1 MSAGE
6 DDLNNRLRAGILDL
20 RSLAADLKEDDKKQ
34 KAQSIDQRLA
44 AASAKGENSPRG
56 PEVTQRSPPRTSTP
70 PTPTPP
76 TFTPTTLT
84 SLTSTPAHHHP
95 CHHHPYHCHSYS
107 TSPQLLPL
115 LPLHPSST
123 LHAALFT
130 SKPSLVQSEVP
141 LRALCMLRLLAPPNS
156 TPPTLL
162 APPSRHLPPA
172 TAASPYTPAPP
183 HPHALLHPCSGCGL
197 PRRCYGRGGIRRARR
212 ARCRGCRRARSRVH
226 AAPLGR
232 KRGRMRGG
240 RACGTTRRARRRRR
254 PVHAWRRTRRRA
266 EARRVRGA
274 AAVVAVVAWA
284 P

>member
-95 CHHHPYHCHSYS
+95 CHLHPYHCHSYP

-115 LPLHPSST
+115 LPPHPSST

-130 SKPSLVQSEVP
+130 FKPSLVQSEVP
-141 LRALCMLRLLAPPNS
+141 LRALCTLHASPPGSSQLHAPHPPRTPEP
-156 TPPTLL
+156 TPPT
-162 APPSRHLPPA
+162 RHRRI
-172 TAASPYTPAPP
+172 S
-183 HPHALLHPCSGCGL
+183 LHPCTSPSSRPPSPLQWLRAAEAMLWKGGDKKGSSGSL
-197 PRRCYGRGGIRRARR
+197 PRLPSGSLESARR
-212 ARCRGCRRARSRVH
+212 AAGKKEGKNEGRKGLRDNSPRTQKTSSRARV
-226 AAPLGR
+226 APDPSSG
-232 KRGRMRGG
+232 
-240 RACGTTRRARRRRR
+240 
-254 PVHAWRRTRRRA
+254 
-266 EARRVRGA
+266 
-274 AAVVAVVAWA
+274 
-284 P
+284 